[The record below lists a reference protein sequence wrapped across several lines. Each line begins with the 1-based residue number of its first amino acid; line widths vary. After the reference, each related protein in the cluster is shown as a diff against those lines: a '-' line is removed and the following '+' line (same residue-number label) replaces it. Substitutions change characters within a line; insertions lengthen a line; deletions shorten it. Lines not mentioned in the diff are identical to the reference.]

1 MPTDLQTEEPKKT
14 QDAASDRK
22 PDDKQN
28 PDKKEEPK
36 EEKAPPD
43 PAKRRRAWI
52 IAFAVLLI
60 LGAGGFYWWH
70 EAQKYED
77 TDDAEIDGHLNP
89 IASRVAGTIQA
100 VYVED
105 NQYVEAGKPLV
116 DLDPRD
122 YEVSL
127 AQTRAQYDQSRAQL
141 TGERP
146 NLPIVVTTNGTD
158 VANAEADLANADA
171 AVAASEHDYA
181 SAISTLR
188 QTEAQNAKAQSD
200 LKRYTLLLQKQEVAQ
215 SEFDQYDSTAKAQ
228 AAAVGAQAE
237 SVASLA
243 KAIDERRAQ
252 AAQKRATLDQT
263 VKNAP
268 QQVAIRNANIQ
279 ARVAALKQNQA
290 QIDQNELNLQYC
302 HIVAPVS
309 GIVTQRSAE
318 IGGRIAIGQQLM
330 MLVQT
335 SGLWVTANFKE
346 TQLRRMRPGQRV
358 TIHVDALDK
367 TFEGYIQGMPAASGD
382 RTSALPPENA
392 TGNYVKVVQRLPV
405 RILFKKEQAGLQD
418 LRPGMSVE
426 PMVHFE

>member
-1 MPTDLQTEEPKKT
+1 
-14 QDAASDRK
+14 
-22 PDDKQN
+22 
-28 PDKKEEPK
+28 
-36 EEKAPPD
+36 
-43 PAKRRRAWI
+43 
-52 IAFAVLLI
+52 
-60 LGAGGFYWWH
+60 
-70 EAQKYED
+70 
-77 TDDAEIDGHLNP
+77 
-89 IASRVAGTIQA
+89 
-100 VYVED
+100 
-105 NQYVEAGKPLV
+105 
-116 DLDPRD
+116 
-122 YEVSL
+122 
-127 AQTRAQYDQSRAQL
+127 
-141 TGERP
+141 
-146 NLPIVVTTNGTD
+146 VTTNGTD
-158 VANAEADLANADA
+158 VANAEADLANSEA

-252 AAQKRATLDQT
+252 AAQKRATLEQT

-405 RILFKKEQAGLQD
+405 RILFKKEQEGLQD

-426 PMVHFE
+426 PKVHFEP